1 MKLPGQLSTLM
12 VSLAAVLALS
22 ACGKADDPAAAGSA
36 MVASTTGASTAP
48 VSIIAVDL
56 GSTVGADKNVEAV
69 GESFAPTDHIYATV
83 ATSGAGE
90 ARLGVKWVDE
100 AGKTLKEDSKT
111 ITGAGRDMTTFEMDK
126 PEGLPTGNFKL
137 AVSLNGTAGISK
149 SFVVR

>member
-1 MKLPGQLSTLM
+1 MKLPNQLSILM
-12 VSLAAVLALS
+12 VSLATVLALS

-56 GSTVGADKNVEAV
+56 GSTVGADNNVEAV

-90 ARLGVKWVDE
+90 AKLGVKWTDG
-100 AGKTLKEDSKT
+100 AGKMLKEDSKT
-111 ITGAGRDMTTFEMDK
+111 ITGAGRDMTTFEMDQ
-126 PEGLPTGNFKL
+126 PSGWAVGSYKL
-137 AVSLNGTAGISK
+137 DVTLNGTTAVSRD
-149 SFVVR
+149 FAVR